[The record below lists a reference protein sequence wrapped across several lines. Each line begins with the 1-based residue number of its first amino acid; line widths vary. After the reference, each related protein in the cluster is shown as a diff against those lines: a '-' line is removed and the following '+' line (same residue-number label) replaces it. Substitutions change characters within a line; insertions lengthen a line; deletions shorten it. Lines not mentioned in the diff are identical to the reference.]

1 METTKRKPTA
11 EEVVAAADE
20 VRKWQKEYFR
30 KRDSIV
36 LRKCRELEER
46 LDQML
51 TQYYDRD
58 KLYKNIPESD
68 DDLRQLDIF
77 AMMKGGER

>member
-1 METTKRKPTA
+1 METTKNKPTA

-20 VRKWQKEYFR
+20 VRKWQREYFR

-36 LRKCRELEER
+36 LRKCKELEER

-58 KLYKNIPESD
+58 KLYKTIPESED
-68 DDLRQLDIF
+68 DRRQLDIF
-77 AMMKGGER
+77 AMMKGGKA

>member
-1 METTKRKPTA
+1 METTKNKPTA
-11 EEVVAAADE
+11 DEVVAAADE
-20 VRKWQKEYFR
+20 VRKWQREYFR

-51 TQYYDRD
+51 TSFYDRD
-58 KLYKNIPESD
+58 KLYKTMQETEED
-68 DDLRQLDIF
+68 RRQLDLF
-77 AMMKGGER
+77 MEWKGGKA